1 MNNKIKL
8 GLCFIA
14 ALAFIGCI
22 FGTVSYCKQ
31 YNLNDG
37 FLLFICC
44 TAVILFFAALWLI
57 SEDSK

>member
-8 GLCFIA
+8 GLYFIA
-14 ALAFIGCI
+14 VLAFIGCI
-22 FGTVSYCKQ
+22 FGTVAYCKY
-31 YNLNDG
+31 YNTNDG

-57 SEDSK
+57 SDDNK